1 MGWRR
6 QRCCIRAYAVAA
18 VAITLLDSQA
28 YAQRLRISQPANGN
42 FGGILNTAVVGNTR
56 VSQNFRGLS
65 QPGSTRQPPS
75 VLNSSTLTTFS
86 GRRRGAGLDLVG
98 QSAARAR
105 ARRLNST
112 WLQTLSQGGA
122 ARYFRGSAPDYRL
135 ANTES
140 NYAGARTAR
149 MLLSPRELLRTTAFA
164 APAHGAGVTSAY
176 LQDPFWAQEGTQE
189 ALFSAGRFSESS
201 EYSHADLMESRLA
214 AVQKRLVK
222 EGWQWYQRRDFQ
234 RAWASFSS
242 ADMLEGRDP
251 EPRAGLFFCCLAEGK
266 HYQAYRRMS
275 DIFKRDADR
284 NVFEDDYRLLERSE
298 PPEEEDPARRGRIA
312 RGRLDA
318 QLRQFMVFSQPRDG
332 QSMSPAVLSTLTF
345 AFWHYEGRQ
354 QEGQCHED

>member
-6 QRCCIRAYAVAA
+6 QRSWIGAYGVAA
-18 VAITLLDSQA
+18 VALTILASQA
-28 YAQRLRISQPANGN
+28 YAQRLRVAQPTGSI
-42 FGGILNTAVVGNTR
+42 GSVLNTARVGNTR

-105 ARRLNST
+105 ASRLNST

-140 NYAGARTAR
+140 NYTGARTAR

-164 APAHGAGVTSAY
+164 APAYGAGVTSAY
-176 LQDPFWAQEGTQE
+176 LQDPFWAQEGAQE

-214 AVQKRLVK
+214 AVQKRYC
-222 EGWQWYQRRDFQ
+222 G
-234 RAWASFSS
+234 S
-242 ADMLEGRDP
+242 ATH
-251 EPRAGLFFCCLAEGK
+251 K
-266 HYQAYRRMS
+266 
-275 DIFKRDADR
+275 
-284 NVFEDDYRLLERSE
+284 
-298 PPEEEDPARRGRIA
+298 PARRRS
-312 RGRLDA
+312 RFR
-318 QLRQFMVFSQPRDG
+318 P
-332 QSMSPAVLSTLTF
+332 SP
-345 AFWHYEGRQ
+345 G
-354 QEGQCHED
+354 